1 MLSFFIKYIFFLT
14 IFLSQIFS
22 NDLIEDLSIHHNQLL
37 SIFTNIQ
44 EDVYDYEFAIEY
56 IIENDLSNVFNY
68 SLGEFNIIFTMA
80 INSPDVFL
88 NIDKNSLKKYKYD
101 SEYFTNLKKKISN
114 KQKSHIIN
122 TFTIEDINESS
133 TELIAT
139 PYDFFKD
146 RLVLSINY
154 GPSFKFGIG
163 DDYQKYDNGSFFDIS
178 IYHPDTI
185 EIFQKTY
192 LIAFNLKTISVPSES
207 SPSIWNYDT
216 NSFNIHLINYLKK
229 IPIKLDFSMGI
240 ANNKKYDVGFL
251 FESSLSYEL
260 EFNPINLS
268 FDLGYTKYIDI
279 TDDNSLDFET
289 LDLIG
294 FNIKLTKKI
303 QLN

>member
-154 GPSFKFGIG
+154 GPSFKFGVG
-163 DDYQKYDNGSFFDIS
+163 NSYSKYTNVCDFVLFF
-178 IYHPDTI
+178 
-185 EIFQKTY
+185 
-192 LIAFNLKTISVPSES
+192 
-207 SPSIWNYDT
+207 
-216 NSFNIHLINYLKK
+216 
-229 IPIKLDFSMGI
+229 
-240 ANNKKYDVGFL
+240 
-251 FESSLSYEL
+251 
-260 EFNPINLS
+260 
-268 FDLGYTKYIDI
+268 
-279 TDDNSLDFET
+279 
-289 LDLIG
+289 
-294 FNIKLTKKI
+294 
-303 QLN
+303 